1 VLAVKGFTRVACSR
15 LSPAAPPDCLRC
27 AVPGRFR
34 AIPPEQ
40 PEQAAMSR
48 FTFTVESSLLV
59 RDAEGHYLP
68 ATADQILEATRR
80 IVDLKVQRGAPFN
93 APEVVKE
100 YLGAKLAGF
109 EHEVFAVLFL
119 DNRHRLIDYVEM
131 FRGTIDSASVYP
143 REVVKEALKRNAAAV
158 ILSHNHPSGNAEPS
172 QADRTLT
179 GRLKDALGLV
189 DVRTLDH
196 IVVAGLERVSFAELG
211 LL

>member
-1 VLAVKGFTRVACSR
+1 
-15 LSPAAPPDCLRC
+15 
-27 AVPGRFR
+27 
-34 AIPPEQ
+34 
-40 PEQAAMSR
+40 MSQ
-48 FTFTVESSLLV
+48 FTFESSLLV

-68 ATADQILEATRR
+68 ATADQILAAARR

-179 GRLKDALGLV
+179 GRLKDALSLV